1 MFLLYFPSAALQL
14 FSHASPASKPIT
26 SDFRLKVY
34 DMTALAPAD
43 ALLSKLVTARNMPGA
58 VNRPHDHMVS
68 FTGVAKRYPDGTQA
82 VRCVD
87 LHVPKGQFCVVLG
100 PSGSG
105 KSTLLRCVVGLTTQ
119 TTGDIH
125 VSGHKVDRRSLTTI
139 RRQVGMVHQ
148 SFNLSPR
155 MDVLTNVLNG
165 SLGSLPT
172 WRALTRFHPLAL
184 RRRACDL
191 LAQVGLEEGH
201 LYRRAGELSGG
212 QQQRVGIAR
221 ACILRPTVLLAD
233 EPVASLDPS
242 ISRDIMILLRQASQR
257 ENATVLCSLHQ
268 VDLAREFADRIV
280 GINRGAIVF
289 DGSPNSLNEAA
300 LERIYARTTHP
311 QVSVA
316 AGAEQ
321 AESPPRRAVC

>member
-1 MFLLYFPSAALQL
+1 M
-14 FSHASPASKPIT
+14 T
-26 SDFRLKVY
+26 S
-34 DMTALAPAD
+34 LAPAD
-43 ALLSKLVTARNMPGA
+43 ALLGSLVNARNTPGSI
-58 VNRPHDHMVS
+58 NRPHDHMVS
-68 FTGVAKRYPDGTQA
+68 FAGVAKRYPDGTQA
-82 VRCVD
+82 VRGVD

-105 KSTLLRCVVGLTTQ
+105 KSTLLRCVVGLTTP
-119 TTGDIH
+119 TNGEIH
-125 VSGHKVDRRSLTTI
+125 VSGHKVERRSYSAI

-148 SFNLSPR
+148 AFNLSPR
-155 MDVLTNVLNG
+155 LDVLTNVLNG

-172 WRALTRFHPLAL
+172 WRALTRFHPLQL

-191 LAQVGLEEGH
+191 LAQVGLVEEH

-221 ACILRPTVLLAD
+221 ACILRPSVLLAD

-289 DGSPNSLNEAA
+289 DGAPDTLYEAA
-300 LERIYARTTHP
+300 LERIYARTEHP
-311 QVSVA
+311 HAAAVA
-316 AGAEQ
+316 DVAG
-321 AESPPRRAVC
+321 SPSARAVC

>member
-1 MFLLYFPSAALQL
+1 
-14 FSHASPASKPIT
+14 
-26 SDFRLKVY
+26 
-34 DMTALAPAD
+34 MTTLAPAD
-43 ALLSKLVTARNMPGA
+43 TLFGGLLTARNMPG
-58 VNRPHDHMVS
+58 VINRPHDVMVS

-82 VRCVD
+82 VRGVD

-105 KSTLLRCVVGLTTQ
+105 KSTLLRCVVGLTTPCS
-119 TTGDIH
+119 GEVH
-125 VSGHKVDRRSLTTI
+125 VAGRKVERRSFSTI

-148 SFNLSPR
+148 AFNLSPR
-155 MDVLTNVLNG
+155 LDVLTNVLNG
-165 SLGSLPT
+165 SLSQLPT

-191 LAQVGLEEGH
+191 LAQVGLVEEH

-221 ACILRPTVLLAD
+221 ACILRPAVLLAD

-242 ISRDIMILLRQASQR
+242 ISRDIMALLREASQR

-268 VDLAREFADRIV
+268 VDLARDFADRIV

-289 DGSPNSLNEAA
+289 DGPPAA
-300 LERIYARTTHP
+300 LTEPVLERIYARQPAPATATA
-311 QVSVA
+311 QT
-316 AGAEQ
+316 
-321 AESPPRRAVC
+321 

>member
-1 MFLLYFPSAALQL
+1 
-14 FSHASPASKPIT
+14 
-26 SDFRLKVY
+26 
-34 DMTALAPAD
+34 MTALAPAD
-43 ALLSKLVTARNMPGA
+43 ALLGNLVTARNMPGA
-58 VNRPHDHMVS
+58 VNRSHEHMVS
-68 FTGVAKRYPDGTQA
+68 FTSVAKRFPDGTQA
-82 VRCVD
+82 VRGVD

-105 KSTLLRCVVGLTTQ
+105 KSTLLRCVVGLTTP

-125 VSGHKVDRRSLTTI
+125 VAGHKVDRRSLTTI

-155 MDVLTNVLNG
+155 LDVLTNVLNG

-221 ACILRPTVLLAD
+221 ACILRPAVLLAD

-242 ISRDIMILLRQASQR
+242 ISRDIMILLCQASER

-289 DGSPNSLNEAA
+289 DGAPKDLDDAA
-300 LERIYARTTHP
+300 LDRIYAR
-311 QVSVA
+311 SA
-316 AGAEQ
+316 LAYSSAQ
-321 AESPPRRAVC
+321 ADVIERADLPSRRAVC

>member
-1 MFLLYFPSAALQL
+1 
-14 FSHASPASKPIT
+14 
-26 SDFRLKVY
+26 
-34 DMTALAPAD
+34 MTTLAPAD
-43 ALLSKLVTARNMPGA
+43 TLLGGLVNARNVPGA
-58 VNRPHDHMVS
+58 VSRPDDRMVS

-82 VRCVD
+82 VRGID

-105 KSTLLRCVVGLTTQ
+105 KSTLLRCVVGLTTP
-119 TTGDIH
+119 TAGEIH
-125 VSGHKVDRRSLTTI
+125 IAGRKVERRSLTAI

-148 SFNLSPR
+148 AFNLSPR
-155 MDVLTNVLNG
+155 LDVLTNVLNG

-172 WRALTRFHPLAL
+172 WRALARFHPLPL

-191 LAQVGLEEGH
+191 LAQVGLVEEH

-221 ACILRPTVLLAD
+221 ACILRPSVLLAD

-242 ISRDIMILLRQASQR
+242 ISRDIMVLLDQASQR

-280 GINRGAIVF
+280 GINGGAIVF
-289 DGSPNSLNEAA
+289 DGTPNELDDAA
-300 LERIYARTTHP
+300 LDRIYARTAP
-311 QVSVA
+311 AYSSA
-316 AGAEQ
+316 Q
-321 AESPPRRAVC
+321 ADVIERADLPLRLTGC